1 MTHFQNDVGR
11 NPSKINLNMYE
22 EADNRIEKTM
32 QAINLMYEN
41 IGDDMSIE
49 QLEEIKNRHETLIEQ
64 SAFWLNQDN
73 KERYLYDLKDFATWL
88 FKYLQWDRND
98 EY

>member
-1 MTHFQNDVGR
+1 
-11 NPSKINLNMYE
+11 MYE
-22 EADNRIEKTM
+22 DEDNRIEKTM

-41 IGDDMSIE
+41 IGDEMSVS
-49 QLEEIKNRHETLIEQ
+49 QLEEIRDRHQTLIEQ
-64 SAFWLNQDN
+64 SAFWLSQDN

-88 FKYLQWDRND
+88 FKYLKWDKND

>member
-1 MTHFQNDVGR
+1 
-11 NPSKINLNMYE
+11 MYE
-22 EADNRIEKTM
+22 DQDNRIEKTM

-41 IGDDMSIE
+41 IGDEMSVS
-49 QLEEIKNRHETLIEQ
+49 QLEEIRDRHQTLIEQ
-64 SAFWLNQDN
+64 STFWLSQDN

-98 EY
+98 DK

>member
-1 MTHFQNDVGR
+1 
-11 NPSKINLNMYE
+11 MYE
-22 EADNRIEKTM
+22 DQDNRIEKTM

-41 IGDDMSIE
+41 IGDEMSVS
-49 QLEEIKNRHETLIEQ
+49 QLEEIRDRHQTLIEQ
-64 SAFWLNQDN
+64 SAFWLSQDN